1 MQSQYKRFVNIV
13 FTNKFSVI
21 LCFFLKVVNLF
32 GKFHMRVNLINY
44 RMCPDMTQ
52 IELDTIDRRLLE
64 FLQLDARVSF
74 ADLSRKLDVAEATVR
89 FRVKRLVDKGVI
101 SRFAALLDP
110 AKVGFGVS
118 GAILL
123 KIDPAYLE
131 AACKALVAFDETLY
145 LFQSTGE
152 YDVVSVILARDMV
165 HLNDLVK
172 RTKMIPGVKDARVS
186 VTTRFLKFD
195 PTIKF

>member
-1 MQSQYKRFVNIV
+1 
-13 FTNKFSVI
+13 
-21 LCFFLKVVNLF
+21 
-32 GKFHMRVNLINY
+32 MRVNLIDY
-44 RMCPDMTQ
+44 RMGPNMTQ
-52 IELDTIDRRLLE
+52 IELDDIDKRLLE
-64 FLQLDARVSF
+64 LLQLDARASF

-89 FRVKRLVDKGVI
+89 FRVKRLMDNGVI
-101 SRFAALLDP
+101 TRFAALLDP

-131 AACKALVAFDETLY
+131 AACKQLVSFDETLY

-172 RTKMIPGVKDARVS
+172 RTKMILGVKDARVS

-195 PTIKF
+195 PAIKF